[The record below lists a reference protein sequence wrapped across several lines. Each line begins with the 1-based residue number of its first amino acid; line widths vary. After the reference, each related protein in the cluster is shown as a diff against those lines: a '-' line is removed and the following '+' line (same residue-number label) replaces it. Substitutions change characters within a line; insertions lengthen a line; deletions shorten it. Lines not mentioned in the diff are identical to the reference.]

1 LEKEL
6 SIDLNSEKD
15 KAVSTFNNTADS
27 LQQQYSET
35 LKGKLNLKIDEI
47 VPERPSNNAFAWPK
61 MEFFTHIPLY
71 LYVTAALF
79 IVIVIYFIIKK

>member
-1 LEKEL
+1 MK
-6 SIDLNSEKD
+6 EKD

-35 LKGKLNLKIDEI
+35 LKGQLNLKIDEI

-61 MEFFTHIPLY
+61 MEFFTHIPLFYTLLRRY
-71 LYVTAALF
+71 LLSSLSTLS
-79 IVIVIYFIIKK
+79 